1 MNNVVKPFTYKLFT
15 DATRAGGEKY
25 AELLELAYRQVIAA
39 HKLVTDSDGNIL
51 FISKEGFSNGCAAT
65 VDVSYPAIPL
75 FLIYSPELIKGMMRP
90 IFKFAASDVWQFDFA
105 PHDVGTYPL
114 LRGQVYGRLTD
125 SEYQMPIE
133 ECGNMLVMAA
143 AVCVAENNAD
153 FASEHIDTLT
163 MWADYLYAH
172 GVDPEN
178 QLCTDDFTGH
188 LAHNCNLSI
197 KAVMGIASFAII
209 NRMLGNDETADK
221 YMNAAKAMAE
231 TWCENASNGDG
242 SYKLAFDRQGTF
254 SMKYNA
260 VWDKLFGTDIFP
272 KNVILSECLSYTKH
286 MNTYG
291 LPLDNRAVYTK
302 SDWLVW
308 TATLFDEKDD
318 FQRFFEPMWHAYN
331 SSPSRA
337 PLSDL
342 YDTKTSAKI
351 GMQHRS
357 VQGGLFIKM
366 LEYLKIMRIK

>member
-1 MNNVVKPFTYKLFT
+1 
-15 DATRAGGEKY
+15 
-25 AELLELAYRQVIAA
+25 
-39 HKLVTDSDGNIL
+39 
-51 FISKEGFSNGCAAT
+51 
-65 VDVSYPAIPL
+65 
-75 FLIYSPELIKGMMRP
+75 
-90 IFKFAASDVWQFDFA
+90 
-105 PHDVGTYPL
+105 
-114 LRGQVYGRLTD
+114 
-125 SEYQMPIE
+125 
-133 ECGNMLVMAA
+133 
-143 AVCVAENNAD
+143 
-153 FASEHIDTLT
+153 
-163 MWADYLYAH
+163 
-172 GVDPEN
+172 
-178 QLCTDDFTGH
+178 
-188 LAHNCNLSI
+188 
-197 KAVMGIASFAII
+197 
-209 NRMLGNDETADK
+209 
-221 YMNAAKAMAE
+221 MAE